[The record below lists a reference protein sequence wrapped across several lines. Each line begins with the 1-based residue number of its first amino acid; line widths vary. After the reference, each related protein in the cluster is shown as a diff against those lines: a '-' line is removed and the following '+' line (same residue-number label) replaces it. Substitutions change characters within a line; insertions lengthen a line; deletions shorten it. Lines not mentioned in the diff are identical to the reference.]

1 MANLEMRQ
9 IATYLGIHISYITY
23 SITLKKFISGSM
35 CAATSF
41 IYRKIASSNTS
52 RLEAHAGFFRSL
64 MKGIFDPYVL

>member
-35 CAATSF
+35 CAGYKYV
-41 IYRKIASSNTS
+41 IGNILK
-52 RLEAHAGFFRSL
+52 FFDMTENL
-64 MKGIFDPYVL
+64 KKN